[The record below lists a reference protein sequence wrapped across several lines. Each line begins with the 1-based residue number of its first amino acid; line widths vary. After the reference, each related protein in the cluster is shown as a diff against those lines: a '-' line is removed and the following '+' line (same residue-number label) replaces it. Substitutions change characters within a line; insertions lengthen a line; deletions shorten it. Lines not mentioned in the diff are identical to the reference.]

1 METINRL
8 KRALKYCSNN
18 RIEVVDKRCMEY
30 FSKFFTDRPRRNGG
44 DNFRECGGIIEIG
57 LYLNTHETDNPTLFI
72 QYDVYLGRDD
82 IEEEF
87 AIFNDDEAHYEIGQ
101 WGNRNSVDSLYR
113 GELEYSD
120 ISQEIWEILESV
132 AISEAKKYIEKCIS
146 ASKNSLK
153 RFSKM
158 KEDFEYLIE
167 DIEL

>member
-8 KRALKYCSNN
+8 KRALKYCSND

-30 FSKFFTDRPRRNGG
+30 FSKFFTNRPRKNGIY
-44 DNFRECGGIIEIG
+44 NFRECSGIIEIG
-57 LYLNTHETDNPTLFI
+57 LYLYTQADNPTLFI

-87 AIFNDDEAHYEIGQ
+87 IIFNDDEAHYEFGQ
-101 WGNRNSVDSLYR
+101 WGNRNSTDSLYR

-120 ISQEIWEILESV
+120 ISQEIWEILESI

-146 ASKNSLK
+146 ASNNSLK
-153 RFSKM
+153 KFTKM
-158 KEDFEYLIE
+158 KEDFEYFIE
-167 DIEL
+167 DIDI